1 MIGIPQFG
9 LARDG
14 CYRAIGCDNMS
25 EDGSIIIAGQ
35 GINDV
40 MPGDHPPKDPFLS
53 NDPAVSALNIPPAPT
68 KRGNGRMTIR
78 KFETVVNITSPTSA
92 KTRIV
97 ANLNP
102 NIAFLSQGIID
113 FALKHLAGVVLAKLQ
128 SAAKK
133 VVKNPATNHHAQ
145 QMREEPDFY
154 QTWLMAKFKAFCDE
168 KGWEMPRVSAFTV
181 NEEQLAHNRRYT
193 DRKTRK
199 LNTFG
204 GHDSFVSDRV
214 DQASVQSA
222 CNMKAEKSDD
232 SVSEITAKTSVSMW
246 QNNPVSNY
254 MQAVKVR
261 KTQEKESKIA
271 QVRQRVTD
279 MMKPKMLSFE
289 QQDRLEELRLAKQR
303 RMEGMGLF
311 SRDNSA
317 ATGTAPGAAS
327 STSLSVSQHH
337 PFRKKI
343 NLQLYEHGK
352 WTRISVMTVFIA
364 LLFVL
369 LHPSL
374 LAITF
379 LDDSLSRGGHETTS
393 EWTRDFYT
401 ILYIALCTLLHCC
414 LCDVCLVY
422 TFSSLELGS
431 KTGQQ
436 IRSFYGTNVRI
447 GALVLS
453 VGIAVFS
460 VVKASLRALLFISFR
475 TATQLPSLAQTTA
488 RSSLN
493 KIEIFLSG
501 TDREVAGFALL
512 MLRWLRRTLSFSWER
527 FDAFLVRIPISDAK
541 LGLLG
546 EIVETIHDTALYPF
560 TVAARFLSYGS
571 MNNRSWNMHMGWRHN
586 IFSTAKDLFSYSAV
600 FLVTVVL
607 LFLLTAPRTR
617 QGGSCKV
624 LSIDKDAN
632 ALEGSQVLVT
642 ASDSGSSG
650 IIKVNQ
656 LNSVPS
662 SVGVF
667 ENEGEGRQ

>member
-1 MIGIPQFG
+1 
-9 LARDG
+9 
-14 CYRAIGCDNMS
+14 
-25 EDGSIIIAGQ
+25 
-35 GINDV
+35 
-40 MPGDHPPKDPFLS
+40 
-53 NDPAVSALNIPPAPT
+53 
-68 KRGNGRMTIR
+68 MTIR

-222 CNMKAEKSDD
+222 CNMNAEKTDD
-232 SVSEITAKTSVSMW
+232 SVSEITAKSSVSMW

-261 KTQEKESKIA
+261 KTQEKEAKIA

-279 MMKPKMLSFE
+279 MMKPKMLSFA

-303 RMEGMGLF
+303 RMEGMGLY

-317 ATGTAPGAAS
+317 GTATGTATGAAS
-327 STSLSVSQHH
+327 STSRSVSQHRTL
-337 PFRKKI
+337 RKKI

-352 WTRISVMTVFIA
+352 WTRIVVMTVFVA

-379 LDDSLSRGGHETTS
+379 LNGSLPHGRHGTTS

-436 IRSFYGTNVRI
+436 IRSFYGTNVRV
-447 GALVLS
+447 GVLVLS
-453 VGIAVFS
+453 VGMAVFS
-460 VVKASLRALLFISFR
+460 VAKASLRALLYISFR
-475 TATQLPSLAQTTA
+475 TAILLPSLAQTTA
-488 RSSLN
+488 STSLD

-501 TDREVAGFALL
+501 TDKEVAAFALL
-512 MLRWLRRTLSFSWER
+512 MLRWLRSTSSFSWER
-527 FDAFLVRIPISDAK
+527 FDTFIFRIPISDAK

-546 EIVETIHDTALYPF
+546 EIVETIYDTALYPF
-560 TVAARFLSYGS
+560 TVAAKFLSYGL
-571 MNNRSWNMHMGWRHN
+571 MNDISWNMHMGWRHD
-586 IFSTAKDLFSYSAV
+586 IFSTAKYLFSYSAV

-607 LFLLTAPRTR
+607 LFLLTAPNTK
-617 QGGSCKV
+617 QGRSSKTISV
-624 LSIDKDAN
+624 IRNDN
-632 ALEGSQVLVT
+632 ALEGSQVLVS
-642 ASDSGSSG
+642 ASGSRSSG
-650 IIKVNQ
+650 STKVNQ

-667 ENEGEGRQ
+667 ENAGDGS